1 MALPEYRDIVDLF
14 AQGATAEAEAKFLA
28 LRERLQET
36 LQQRHRDVTDHTA
49 PDGQIEWD
57 GTAYYRVDNGR
68 KIGRFC
74 QRCYDTAGRLE
85 KLHAQDS
92 ATYRCPACRTKY
104 ERKLCG

>member
-1 MALPEYRDIVDLF
+1 MASPEYRDIVDLF
-14 AQGATAEAEAKFLA
+14 AQGATAQAEAKFLA

-36 LQQRHRDVTDHTA
+36 LQQTHGDVTGNSEL
-49 PDGQIEWD
+49 DGQVQWD

-74 QRCYDTAGRLE
+74 QRCFDTTGRLE
-85 KLHAQDS
+85 KLQAQDS
-92 ATYRCPACRTKY
+92 ATYRCPACQTQY

>member
-28 LRERLQET
+28 LRERLPESLRQK
-36 LQQRHRDVTDHTA
+36 HRAVTGNSG
-49 PDGQIEWD
+49 PDGQVQWD

-74 QRCYDTAGRLE
+74 RCCYDTAGRLV
-85 KLHAQDS
+85 KLLAQDS
-92 ATYRCPACRTKY
+92 ATYRCPACQTQH